1 MPSFASAWFC
11 RSFVSASSAFVERLK
26 KEKASC
32 LDDMAEGSLLVQN
45 KEGPN
50 AAPCAVDFSS
60 RRLVSVLRFELLAR
74 YYTLW

>member
-32 LDDMAEGSLLVQN
+32 LDDMAEGSMLVQTRKAQTLLLVLWI
-45 KEGPN
+45 
-50 AAPCAVDFSS
+50 
-60 RRLVSVLRFELLAR
+60 LVQGD
-74 YYTLW
+74 